1 MTTIPDHY
9 AALGIDPTADQEVIT
24 AAYRALAKKFHPDTG
39 TVGGTASAERFDQIQ
54 RAYEVLRNPDT
65 RHAYDLELLE
75 ATERELQEHLAAKR
89 RVVELSGGR
98 IVRDERSS
106 SYAGEQ

>member
-39 TVGGTASAERFDQIQ
+39 AAGGTASAERFDQIQ
-54 RAYEVLRNPDT
+54 QAYEVLRTPDS
-65 RHAYDLELLE
+65 RHAYDLELL
-75 ATERELQEHLAAKR
+75 AAKI
-89 RVVELSGGR
+89 GR
-98 IVRDERSS
+98 AHV
-106 SYAGEQ
+106 